1 MPEVPQVR
9 IEWLNDVEGNDV
21 SRVTHI
27 DAELH
32 ENRAAI
38 VLTLETPENLMG
50 VDLVRRFV
58 LSPPAAAQLAPLL
71 ERAVQQY
78 LGVDPG

>member
-1 MPEVPQVR
+1 MPEVPLVR

-21 SRVTHI
+21 SRSHI

-38 VLTLETPENLMG
+38 VLTLETPEDQM
-50 VDLVRRFV
+50 VIDLVRRFV
-58 LSPPAAAQLAPLL
+58 LSPPAARSVAPLL
-71 ERAVQQY
+71 ERAVQRY